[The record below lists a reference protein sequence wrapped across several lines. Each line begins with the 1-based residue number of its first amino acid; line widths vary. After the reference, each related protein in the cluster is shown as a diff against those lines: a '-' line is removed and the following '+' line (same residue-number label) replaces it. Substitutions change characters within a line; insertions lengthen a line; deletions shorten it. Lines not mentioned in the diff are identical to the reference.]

1 VIKMPNIHSLFLFEH
16 KFDEFLVTLIGEEEN
31 GMALNVN
38 VRVCA
43 SERRPVGGS
52 SETVSA
58 AEEHRDPGVVRDD
71 RAAAVRRGIAPARER

>member
-52 SETVSA
+52 SETVSV
-58 AEEHRDPGVVRDD
+58 RGTSRPGSC
-71 RAAAVRRGIAPARER
+71 AR